1 MILSMLPRI
10 VPRYTFLIFQTFL
23 KYWHEVNKLINHG
36 ILNYL
41 LRAINKKVVEFMIFE
56 SLALSSAQL

>member
-1 MILSMLPRI
+1 MILPMLPRI
-10 VPRYTFLIFQTFL
+10 VPWYTFLIFQTFL

-41 LRAINKKVVEFMIFE
+41 LRAINKKVAEFMIFE